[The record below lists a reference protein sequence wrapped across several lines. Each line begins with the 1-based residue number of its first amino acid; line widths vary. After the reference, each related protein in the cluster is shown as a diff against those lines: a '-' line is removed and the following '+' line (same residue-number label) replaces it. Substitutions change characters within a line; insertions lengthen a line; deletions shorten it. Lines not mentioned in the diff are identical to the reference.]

1 MIDLGEIELS
11 GDRPEPGSLACL
23 RHILALLSDNK
34 TPSLSRD
41 GVRRGTTRV
50 DAARVHS
57 LRFYRC
63 ADRPVLLVFSS
74 GSSGW
79 IAPRTLVRGVY
90 GRLLWQKILLR
101 RSPSRTAG
109 HMSVE
114 HIYMSGTVVE
124 VGQCPEQDDQR
135 LAVSADPPSAAR

>member
-57 LRFYRC
+57 P
-63 ADRPVLLVFSS
+63 ALLS
-74 GSSGW
+74 
-79 IAPRTLVRGVY
+79 VRGPAGSTRVFFRQL
-90 GRLLWQKILLR
+90 GVDSPSNACPRSVRPPSLAENLLR

>member
-63 ADRPVLLVFSS
+63 ADRPVLLMVSS

-90 GRLLWQKILLR
+90 GRLLWQKIFF
-101 RSPSRTAG
+101 AG
-109 HMSVE
+109 HLAARLDICLLN
-114 HIYMSGTVVE
+114 IYICQVLWWRW
-124 VGQCPEQDDQR
+124 GQCPEQDDQR

>member
-63 ADRPVLLVFSS
+63 ADRPVLLMFSS
-74 GSSGW
+74 GSSRSEEHTSELQSRGH
-79 IAPRTLVRGVY
+79 LVC
-90 GRLLWQKILLR
+90 RLLLEK
-101 RSPSRTAG
+101 
-109 HMSVE
+109 
-114 HIYMSGTVVE
+114 
-124 VGQCPEQDDQR
+124 
-135 LAVSADPPSAAR
+135 